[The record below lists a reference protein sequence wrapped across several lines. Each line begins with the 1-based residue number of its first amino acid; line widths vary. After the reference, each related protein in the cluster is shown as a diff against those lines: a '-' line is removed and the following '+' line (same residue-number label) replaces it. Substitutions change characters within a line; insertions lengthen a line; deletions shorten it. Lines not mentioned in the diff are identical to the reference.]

1 MVLISTAISTQAA
14 TLDEISMWN
23 KQRKKQQQ
31 QQQAALTQYLYICT
45 SEIQYN
51 RLWMYRRQS
60 ADWNRQK
67 HVIFFL
73 FVPKC
78 YLQNIIITGYKEIQ
92 FLTPNFQTQTH
103 ISSAKF
109 VFTFH
114 LIWLLWSCFLAFH
127 LVFSASVSVVWL
139 LIHHRSS
146 VFCCLFFCD
155 CRYFSE
161 APEVLLTHYIVKLN
175 INVVR
180 AHVIPSF
187 YFCTTCINHCL
198 WCVVWFSC
206 HFCCCLIATQ
216 F

>member
-1 MVLISTAISTQAA
+1 MLPAKYNYHWIQRNSIFDTEFSDTN
-14 TLDEISMWN
+14 TYFEREICIYFPS
-23 KQRKKQQQ
+23 
-31 QQQAALTQYLYICT
+31 
-45 SEIQYN
+45 
-51 RLWMYRRQS
+51 
-60 ADWNRQK
+60 D
-67 HVIFFL
+67 
-73 FVPKC
+73 
-78 YLQNIIITGYKEIQ
+78 
-92 FLTPNFQTQTH
+92 
-103 ISSAKF
+103 
-109 VFTFH
+109 
-114 LIWLLWSCFLAFH
+114 LAFMK
-127 LVFSASVSVVWL
+127 LFFGFSLSFFSASVSVVWL

-187 YFCTTCINHCL
+187 YFCTTCINHCS

-206 HFCCCLIATQ
+206 HFCCCLIATL